1 MEDQKETPPQ
11 PLVDQLKEYAETRI
25 KLAKY
30 QAIEGGTS
38 FAASIIAEAVAIGSV
53 ILACVFASF
62 ALAFYLADL
71 LHDNWKGFG
80 IVAVVYIIFA
90 VVLKYNKQ
98 TLEKPIANTFIQK
111 IFKKQNNGSTNQK
124 Y

>member
-1 MEDQKETPPQ
+1 MEAQKETPPPQ
-11 PLVDQLKEYAETRI
+11 PPPLVDQLKEYAETRI

-30 QAIEGGTS
+30 QAIEGGTTI
-38 FAASIIAEAVAIGSV
+38 AASIIAEAVAIGSV
-53 ILACVFASF
+53 ILAFIFASF

-80 IVAVVYIIFA
+80 IVAVCYIIFA
-90 VVLKYNKQ
+90 VILKYNKQ

-111 IFKKQNNGSTNQK
+111 IFKK
-124 Y
+124 